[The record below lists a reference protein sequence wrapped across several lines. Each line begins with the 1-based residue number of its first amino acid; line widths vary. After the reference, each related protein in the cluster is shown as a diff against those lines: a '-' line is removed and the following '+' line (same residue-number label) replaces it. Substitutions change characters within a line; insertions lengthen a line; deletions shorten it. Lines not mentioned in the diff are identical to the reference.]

1 MFKKLILASTISATI
16 LLTGCKSTGDD
27 QSAATL
33 DRYQAINSL
42 SLQIEEVGFK
52 QGESLEDIPDGVEQF
67 VNMADSL
74 VRRQY
79 DVMGAFRTQAENY
92 ADVSA
97 FLYAYADATPA
108 QLAQAIEK
116 FDAGAQS
123 QEEKIGPKIAVYN
136 ASLDAV
142 ADSNLQLG
150 LELAEQ
156 AAIAAMLLRDYAPQ
170 IAQASALSFGTRFM
184 RSEEERTADNDM
196 VLALKRASDQIKLA
210 YDANR
215 LIKLEKDT
223 ITAINDLQADL
234 ESQS

>member
-1 MFKKLILASTISATI
+1 MFKKLILASSISAAI

-33 DRYQAINSL
+33 DRYQAISSL

-52 QGESLEDIPDGVEQF
+52 QGNYLEDIPDGVEQF
-67 VNMADSL
+67 VNIADSL

-79 DVMGAFRTQAENY
+79 DVMGAFRAQAENY

-97 FLYAYADATPA
+97 FLYAYPDATPEE
-108 QLAQAIEK
+108 LTEAIAK
-116 FDAGAQS
+116 FDAGTQS
-123 QEEKIGPKIAVYN
+123 EEEKIGPKIAVYN

-150 LELAEQ
+150 LEIAEQ
-156 AAIAAMLLRDYAPQ
+156 TAVAALLLRDYAPQ
-170 IAQASALSFGTRFM
+170 IAQASAVSFGTGFLRNK
-184 RSEEERTADNDM
+184 EERTADNNM
-196 VLALKRASDQIKLA
+196 VLALKRAGDQVKLA

-223 ITAINDLQADL
+223 IAAINSLQADL